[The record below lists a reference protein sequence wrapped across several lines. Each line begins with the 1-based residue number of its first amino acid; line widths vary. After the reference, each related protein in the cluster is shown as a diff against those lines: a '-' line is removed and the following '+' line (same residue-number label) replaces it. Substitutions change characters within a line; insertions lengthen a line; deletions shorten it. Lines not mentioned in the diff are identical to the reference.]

1 MNLDII
7 RGDTVN
13 IQFEI
18 DSDTVFDLSNENF
31 NVTFS
36 LKKAAT
42 DTAYVFQKDKT
53 AVTSPAD
60 NVFILRIAPE
70 DTTNL
75 VSGFYFYDIQLSIS
89 DDIYTIALGKFN
101 INIDITRP
109 PVVLPP
115 FPFPDIDGDGTIT
128 TADASMV
135 LKACANIR
143 AGEPSGLTPEQED
156 LADANRDGIINS
168 VDASLILSFSS
179 GCSTG
184 NYTNDQTG
192 WNTFMAEHY
201 IPQG

>member
-18 DSDTVFDLSNENF
+18 DSDTVLDLSSENF

-75 VSGFYFYDIQLSIS
+75 IAGFYFYDIQLSIG

-109 PVVLPP
+109 PVVLPE
-115 FPFPDIDGDGTIT
+115 FPYPDIDNDGIV
-128 TADASMV
+128 TANDASLVLDAYMNIMV
-135 LKACANIR
+135 
-143 AGEPSGLTPEQED
+143 GDPSGLTPEQEN
-156 LADANRDGIINS
+156 LADCNRDGVIDTTDS
-168 VDASLILSFSS
+168 TLIMSFYS
-179 GCSTG
+179 GCTAGRYENNSTG
-184 NYTNDQTG
+184 WTLFMSENYV
-192 WNTFMAEHY
+192 
-201 IPQG
+201 PQG

>member
-75 VSGFYFYDIQLSIS
+75 VAGFYFYDIQLSIG

-109 PVVLPP
+109 PVVLPS

-128 TADASMV
+128 TTDASMV
-135 LKACANIR
+135 LNACANIQS
-143 AGEPSGLTPEQED
+143 GNPSGLTPEQED
-156 LADANRDGIINS
+156 LADTNRDGIINS
-168 VDASLILSFSS
+168 VDASLIMSFVS
-179 GCSTG
+179 GCLTG

>member
-53 AVTSPAD
+53 AVTSPAN

-75 VSGFYFYDIQLSIS
+75 VAGFYFYDIQLSIG

-109 PVVLPP
+109 PVVLPS

-128 TADASMV
+128 TTDASMV
-135 LKACANIR
+135 LNACSNIQ
-143 AGEPSGLTPEQED
+143 AGNQSGLTPEQED
-156 LADANRDGIINS
+156 LADTNRDGIINS
-168 VDASLILSFSS
+168 VDASLIMSFVS
-179 GCSTG
+179 GCLTG